1 MNNPVK
7 DQTTPSPSLPSTVLM
22 GNIMHTHTQ
31 MKVHIEPNDSG
42 IPWSQQCMTAFTCEE
57 RLKGEEDNNC
67 EGEKKHVDVAVT
79 DNTD

>member
-1 MNNPVK
+1 
-7 DQTTPSPSLPSTVLM
+7 
-22 GNIMHTHTQ
+22 

-67 EGEKKHVDVAVT
+67 ERGKKKHVDVAVT
-79 DNTD
+79 DNADKFSMA